1 MDILF
6 GLIVVVHLIGMAA
19 IVGSWMST
27 IRAPRVLPGMVHG
40 ALTQLVTGVL
50 MVGLVESGAIPDRD
64 GDDLNMTK
72 LLVKLSI
79 ALVVAAV
86 AWVNRRRADEV
97 SPAVFHAI
105 GGLALLN
112 VLIAVLWS

>member
-1 MDILF
+1 MDFVF

-19 IVGSWMST
+19 IIGSWMST

-50 MVGLVESGAIPDRD
+50 MVALVESGAV
-64 GDDLNMTK
+64 GDEDEELNMTK
-72 LLVKLSI
+72 ILVKLVI
-79 ALVVAAV
+79 ALVVAAL

-97 SPAVFHAI
+97 SPGVFHAI
-105 GGLALLN
+105 GGLALVN